1 MNLSK
6 SLTYSLI
13 GSLLLMAGLSILF
26 GGKVLG
32 IFLLLPVGLLMR
44 SRKEKPAEN
53 RSSDYHSANPI
64 EPK

>member
-44 SRKEKPAEN
+44 SRKEKPAAK
-53 RSSDYHSANPI
+53 RSPDYHSANPI